1 MSRDDS
7 IGNAFFAVSV
17 VTVSMNKKTLNLLKL
32 LFIDSN
38 DKLYLMLPMKMYYA
52 VILLL

>member
-17 VTVSMNKKTLNLLKL
+17 ATVSMNKKNTKSKL
-32 LFIDSN
+32 LFIDSS
-38 DKLYLMLPMKMYYA
+38 DILYLMLPMKMYYA